1 MKRKEYTA
9 VNFSNADFSKPLCG
23 FTFTDCSFVDADIR
37 ETKIENCMF
46 IDCDMRGA
54 DLSLSIIK
62 NTVFTSD
69 VEYSLDLLG
78 ANIEYADII
87 DSKFRRCN
95 MAGVNLRASRIY
107 NTELYSVRLKDAKL
121 TSARF
126 KDSIVEDSY
135 YSGPLDFV
143 LIDAEWIDGE
153 MKKGE

>member
-9 VNFSNADFSKPLCG
+9 VNFSNADFSEPI
-23 FTFTDCSFVDADIR
+23 TDCKFTECSFIDADIR

-78 ANIEYADII
+78 ANIDYADII

-126 KDSIVEDSY
+126 KDSILEDSH
-135 YSGPLDFV
+135 YSGERDFV
-143 LIDAEWIDGE
+143 LVHTEWRD
-153 MKKGE
+153 

>member
-1 MKRKEYTA
+1 MKRKEYAA

-23 FTFTDCSFVDADIR
+23 FTFTDCSFVNANMR
-37 ETKIENCMF
+37 EAEIHGCEF

-126 KDSIVEDSY
+126 VNSILEDSH
-135 YSGPLDFV
+135 YSGERDFV
-143 LIDAEWIDGE
+143 LVHTEWRD
-153 MKKGE
+153 